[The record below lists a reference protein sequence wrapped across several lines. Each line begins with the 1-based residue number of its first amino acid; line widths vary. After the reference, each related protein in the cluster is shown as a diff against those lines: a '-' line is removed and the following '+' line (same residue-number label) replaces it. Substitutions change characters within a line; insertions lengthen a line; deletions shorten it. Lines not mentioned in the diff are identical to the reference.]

1 MDKQGLFI
9 VIIKPLTILLSLL
22 SFCGNII
29 AQGINPENITL
40 YGATLMYEDSD
51 RLTKLTDDEIRS
63 LDVYGFD
70 YNKFFKLRTEY
81 IVSTISIFAGSAM
94 LGIGGFIGR
103 KGQHVIAS
111 TALEIAGPIL
121 AAAGMYFES
130 KSSTQIFNMVG
141 EMKES
146 PQFGFTPSG
155 FGLVYNF

>member
-1 MDKQGLFI
+1 MNIESFHWNSLFVPFI
-9 VIIKPLTILLSLL
+9 ALFFSFNWTLSAQSINPDNITTHGATILLAD
-22 SFCGNII
+22 G
-29 AQGINPENITL
+29 
-40 YGATLMYEDSD
+40 D

-81 IVSTISIFAGSAM
+81 IVSTISIFTGSAM

-130 KSSTQIFNMVG
+130 KSRTQIFNMVG
-141 EMKES
+141 EMKDS
-146 PQFGFTPSG
+146 AQIGFTPSG
-155 FGLVYNF
+155 YGIVLYF